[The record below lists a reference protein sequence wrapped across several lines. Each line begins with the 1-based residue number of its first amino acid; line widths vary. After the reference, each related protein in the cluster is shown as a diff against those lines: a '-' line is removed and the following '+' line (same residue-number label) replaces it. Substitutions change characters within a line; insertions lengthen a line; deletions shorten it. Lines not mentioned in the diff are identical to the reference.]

1 MYFGGTF
8 VKMKY
13 VSKRTMVLTE
23 ILLLGNTLFCPFFRF
38 TGKQLKLKMEKGKKN
53 IFIFCLHNSKSHFTN
68 FHKRLQK
75 THTLFYRIELC
86 CAKPQ
91 FV

>member
-23 ILLLGNTLFCPFFRF
+23 ILLLGNTLFCPFFRV
-38 TGKQLKLKMEKGKKN
+38 TGKQLKLKMEKGKK
-53 IFIFCLHNSKSHFTN
+53 KHFHILLT
-68 FHKRLQK
+68 
-75 THTLFYRIELC
+75 
-86 CAKPQ
+86 
-91 FV
+91 